1 MKKFFQ
7 GIRNWYLRLSPQ
19 AKPGIISIALVIVI
33 IIITAIAL
41 LVSGCDF
48 VNQAIESAADSA
60 LASVSEE
67 GDKIIASVSEEGES
81 VIASV
86 SDEVTPSDTAWP
98 SYGVGEFDLAEAW
111 ASEGD
116 VVILNDNIPY
126 FSEEDKQRTD
136 AFEEYSELDDLG
148 RCGVAY
154 ANVCVELQPTEARG
168 EIGSVKPSGW
178 HSVKYPELISDKYL
192 YNRCHLIGFQL
203 AGENANPK
211 NLVTGTRYL
220 NVTLML
226 PYENAVDDFLET
238 NPDMHILYRVTPVFD
253 GDDLVCKGLIMEGW
267 SVEDNGDGVCF
278 CIFVKNVQPGITI
291 DYATGDSYATD
302 IKNED

>member
-7 GIRNWYLRLSPQ
+7 NIRNWYSRLSPQ

-33 IIITAIAL
+33 IIIAAIAL

-67 GDKIIASVSEEGES
+67 GNKVIASVSEEGES

-86 SDEVTPSDTAWP
+86 SDEVTPSVTAWP

-126 FSEEDKQRTD
+126 FSENEKKSRYHGRHVRPDPYRSSDPRLFRQARSRSLS
-136 AFEEYSELDDLG
+136 EEG
-148 RCGVAY
+148 RLY
-154 ANVCVELQPTEARG
+154 LQ
-168 EIGSVKPSGW
+168 SVS
-178 HSVKYPELISDKYL
+178 L
-192 YNRCHLIGFQL
+192 
-203 AGENANPK
+203 
-211 NLVTGTRYL
+211 
-220 NVTLML
+220 
-226 PYENAVDDFLET
+226 
-238 NPDMHILYRVTPVFD
+238 
-253 GDDLVCKGLIMEGW
+253 
-267 SVEDNGDGVCF
+267 
-278 CIFVKNVQPGITI
+278 
-291 DYATGDSYATD
+291 
-302 IKNED
+302 